1 MHKHIA
7 LGSPS
12 ITFSLVDQTMEGAFE
27 GVSGLVGFARALG
40 SITTALSTGAAFQ
53 GVKVTVPSLP
63 LMHNLGIKSSEHKLK
78 ISRVESL
85 TVFGSIALVKGHKDS
100 DQTIV
105 YLPIVPKLIIAH
117 EVVRCSL
124 QFD

>member
-12 ITFSLVDQTMEGAFE
+12 SAFSFVDQTMEGAFE
-27 GVSGLVGFARALG
+27 GVSSLVGFFPRALG
-40 SITTALSTGAAFQ
+40 SITTALSTGAVFQ

-63 LMHNLGIKSSEHKLK
+63 LMHNLGIKGSEHKLK

-85 TVFGSIALVKGHKDS
+85 TVFGSIALVKG
-100 DQTIV
+100 Q
-105 YLPIVPKLIIAH
+105 
-117 EVVRCSL
+117 R
-124 QFD
+124 F